1 MWRAFFIGI
10 GITLVIFG
18 AQCLVLDRAILESQ
32 ESVAESSM
40 SGNSYLLGGDTP
52 RLKQRELI
60 PKDWHPWSLM
70 SVGAVVLLYS
80 YSFSRSSG
88 G

>member
-18 AQCLVLDRAILESQ
+18 AQCLVLDRAILETQ
-32 ESVAESSM
+32 ESVADSNAANS
-40 SGNSYLLGGDTP
+40 SYLLSGDTP
-52 RLKQRELI
+52 RSKQREWI

-70 SVGAVVLLYS
+70 SVGAVVILYS
-80 YSFSRSSG
+80 YSFSKNAG